1 MADPERRRYLVQR
14 VMPRPL
20 VPNDQVDAAL
30 AGSGWTREGDEITT
44 EVTLPGFREAIAF
57 VNAVADVAEE
67 LNHHPDM
74 TVKWNRVGLRV
85 STHDSGGLTEL
96 DLQLA
101 QSVDALRPPAG

>member
-1 MADPERRRYLVQR
+1 MWLVG
-14 VMPRPL
+14 RPL
-20 VPNDQVDAAL
+20 VPHDQVDSAL
-30 AGSGWTREGDEITT
+30 AGTGWAREDDEIATV
-44 EVTLPGFREAIAF
+44 VTLSGFREAIAF

-74 TVKWNRVGLRV
+74 TVQWNRVGLRV

-101 QSVDALRPPAG
+101 GRVDALRPPAE

>member
-1 MADPERRRYLVQR
+1 MA
-14 VMPRPL
+14 RPL
-20 VPNDQVDAAL
+20 VQHDQVDAAL
-30 AGSGWTREGDEITT
+30 AGSGWTREGDEIAT
-44 EVTLPGFREAIAF
+44 EVTLAGFREAMAF

-74 TVKWNRVGLRV
+74 TVRWNKVGLRV

-101 QSVDALRPPAG
+101 KTVDALRPGLE